1 MHKLRLWE
9 KNFGGSDGE
18 YGKSVLEAV
27 DGGLV
32 VAGHTGS
39 FGNRNQVYLLKTD
52 SDGNLLWEK
61 NFGGSEGDYG
71 NSVIEAT
78 DGGLVVAGRT
88 FSFGNDWQVYLLKTD
103 SDGNLFWEK
112 NFGGTDS
119 DYGYSVVET
128 ADGGFVVVGITS
140 SFGSR
145 VQMYLLKTDS
155 NGNLLWEKN
164 FGGTSDDYGY
174 SVVETEDSGL
184 VVTGETYSLGNY
196 SQLYLL
202 KTDSNGNLLWEE
214 NFGGS
219 ESDRGSSV
227 VSTTDGGL
235 VVTGY
240 TDSFGS
246 RVQVYLLKTDSDGN
260 LLWERDFGGPEGDYG
275 TSIVEKADGRLVV
288 TGRSFSF
295 YHVNQVYMIWTDS
308 EGNGISEPGW

>member
-52 SDGNLLWEK
+52 SDGNLL
-61 NFGGSEGDYG
+61 
-71 NSVIEAT
+71 
-78 DGGLVVAGRT
+78 
-88 FSFGNDWQVYLLKTD
+88 
-103 SDGNLFWEK
+103 WEK